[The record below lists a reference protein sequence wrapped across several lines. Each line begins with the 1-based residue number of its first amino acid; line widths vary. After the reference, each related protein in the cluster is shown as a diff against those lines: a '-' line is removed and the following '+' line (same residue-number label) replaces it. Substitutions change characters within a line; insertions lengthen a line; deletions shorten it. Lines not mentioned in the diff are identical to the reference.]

1 MSGYPTQGPGAGP
14 GPADGRRPVIINAY
28 PNNGSTLPRRNQT
41 LTRPDRQPT
50 LRKPLMRTIDR
61 PPPAARAGATSGRT
75 LNRPNL
81 VPVEDDEEE
90 PTGCW
95 TLISRILTFW
105 AVPPVR
111 SLFGVGKSKDIVQ
124 AWREKM
130 ALCIIIFCCWLIMAF
145 FTVGIQ
151 PLFCSEKGGYKL
163 YPYTSDSLG
172 DKIIYKGKVYEPS
185 ELNKISYFEK
195 NNINFLDSK
204 YRGQN
209 ITPMFRDC
217 GNGKE
222 ECEENICK
230 DFFKKGH
237 ETLSCKIQLD
247 RNSKSDN
254 DKCIDNGVIENNNKV
269 VPIGR
274 VLYTWGGS
282 DHTLVYK
289 GMSITSYY
297 NNRDGFDTND
307 SLVKEINSRLFSY
320 PDMDATLYFEM
331 SKNLKQFGQCLFQTY
346 NEGYIG
352 NDSFGCLFSQA
363 ITIITTIAIL
373 GVVLTRFF
381 MAIIFSWFVSSKL
394 VQNNNPHGPRT
405 LHTICLVTAYSEGEE
420 GIRCTLN
427 SLATTTYPDKKQL
440 IFVIADGIITGS
452 GNDRSTPDICISM
465 IVEDP
470 KLGKAEPKSYF
481 AIADGAK
488 QHNMARAHA
497 GYYIVDKH
505 RVPAI
510 VVVKCGTPNE
520 SNSAKPGNRGK
531 RDSQILLMNFLSR
544 VTFDDRMT
552 PLDYDLFKKIQHLCG
567 VTPDKFEIVLMVDAD
582 TKVLP
587 TSISYLI
594 AAMVNDPLIMGVC
607 GETRIANKTTS
618 WVTWIQVFEYYI
630 SHHLG
635 KCFESLFGGVT
646 CLPGCFCMYRIKAP
660 KPGSPNTY
668 VPVLA
673 NPDIVE
679 DYSENIVDTLH
690 KKNLLLLGEDRFL
703 TTLMLRTFPKRKMVF
718 VPQALCKTVVPDEF
732 KVLLSQRRRWIN
744 STVHN
749 LMELVLVRDL
759 CGTFCFSMQFV
770 VSMELFG
777 TFVLPAAIIFTGYLL
792 CVLIKVVI
800 TSTRDIKNKND
811 TKGIIKDI
819 WDNGPILPL
828 IMLFCV
834 LGLPGILVMLTS
846 QKVIYVLWMF
856 VYLLGLPVW
865 NLVLPVYAFWHF
877 DDFSWG
883 ETRKVEG
890 DNGDDHSKKEGVFDA
905 SSIPLK
911 RWHEYEKENRSF
923 IGSPKRTPSNGPQRF
938 PSNGNQ
944 RKPANIPAQAN
955 RQLGPRPGPGSPPSQ
970 RPFIPSKPGPAVR
983 PNSPAVRPNGSIGPA
998 IRPSGSIG
1006 PGIRPN
1012 GPAVRPNGPAVR
1024 PNGPAVRPNGLP
1036 PVRPNGP
1043 AIRPSGSIGG
1053 RPNINNNIPQRR

>member
-1 MSGYPTQGPGAGP
+1 MA
-14 GPADGRRPVIINAY
+14 VE
-28 PNNGSTLPRRNQT
+28 
-41 LTRPDRQPT
+41 
-50 LRKPLMRTIDR
+50 
-61 PPPAARAGATSGRT
+61 
-75 LNRPNL
+75 
-81 VPVEDDEEE
+81 EDDDE

-95 TLISRILTFW
+95 TLTSRILTFW
-105 AVPPVR
+105 AIPPVR
-111 SLFGVGKSKDIVQ
+111 ALFGVGKSKDVIQ

-130 ALCIIIFCCWLIMAF
+130 SLCIIIFGCWLIMAF

-151 PLFCSEKGGYKL
+151 PVFCN
-163 YPYTSDSLG
+163 G
-172 DKIIYKGKVYEPS
+172 DTGD
-185 ELNKISYFEK
+185 FEILK
-195 NNINFLDSK
+195 YDDSK
-204 YRGQN
+204 INDYIHFRGNLYKAATLQKVKAFKEN
-209 ITPMFRDC
+209 GVDFDPSLYNGIDITNMFRECKKDKNVCANTAEEIIQPC
-217 GNGKE
+217 GP
-222 ECEENICK
+222 
-230 DFFKKGH
+230 FFKKGGSVKH
-237 ETLSCKIQLD
+237 LECVIKLKNGKETE
-247 RNSKSDN
+247 
-254 DKCIDNGVIENNNKV
+254 DKCFNLNIMENIKPDGKITYAWDDDIQIVYNGYVINGVTESDFREDISVKQPLVLKIARRIMDKNDEQIDSTRYFQMDENMVKFGKCLLQN
-269 VPIGR
+269 
-274 VLYTWGGS
+274 YT
-282 DHTLVYK
+282 K
-289 GMSITSYY
+289 GFVGKST
-297 NNRDGFDTND
+297 
-307 SLVKEINSRLFSY
+307 
-320 PDMDATLYFEM
+320 
-331 SKNLKQFGQCLFQTY
+331 
-346 NEGYIG
+346 
-352 NDSFGCLFSQA
+352 FGCMFSQV
-363 ITIITTIAIL
+363 ITIVTTIAIL

-381 MAIIFSWFVSSKL
+381 MAIIYSWFVSSKV
-394 VQNNNPHGPRT
+394 VQNNNPQGPRT
-405 LHTICLVTAYSEGEE
+405 LYTICLVTAYSEGEE

-427 SLATTTYPDKKQL
+427 SLASTTYPDKKQL
-440 IFVIADGIITGS
+440 LFLIADGIIMGS
-452 GNDRSTPDICISM
+452 GNDRSTPDICVSM

-497 GYYIVDKH
+497 GFYIVDKH
-505 RVPAI
+505 RVPAV
-510 VVVKCGTPNE
+510 VVVKCGTPSE
-520 SNSAKPGNRGK
+520 AKSAKPGNRGK
-531 RDSQILLMNFLSR
+531 RDSQLLLMNFLSR

-587 TSISYLI
+587 SSLTYLI
-594 AAMVNDPLIMGVC
+594 AAMVNDPLIMGCC

-703 TTLMLRTFPKRKMVF
+703 TTLMLRTFPKRKMIF

-744 STVHN
+744 STIHN

-777 TFVLPAAIIFTGYLL
+777 TFVLPAAIIFTMYLL
-792 CVLIKVVI
+792 CILVKVVYE
-800 TSTRDIKNKND
+800 STTRFENRTNQDSLKY
-811 TKGIIKDI
+811 I
-819 WDNGPILPL
+819 WENGPIMPL

-846 QKVIYVLWMF
+846 QKFIYVLWMF
-856 VYLLGLPVW
+856 VYLFGLPVW
-865 NLVLPVYAFWHF
+865 NFILPTYAFWHF

-911 RWHEYEKENRSF
+911 RWHEYEREYRAAT
-923 IGSPKRTPSNGPQRF
+923 GSPMRGPVNPPMRTPSKGGPMRSGSQQGGPMRSGSQQGGPQRF
-938 PSNGNQ
+938 PSNGSQ
-944 RKPANIPAQAN
+944 RIPPNIQNSGPNAAN
-955 RQLGPRPGPGSPPSQ
+955 RSFGPSAANRSFGPGAPA
-970 RPFIPSKPGPAVR
+970 GPV
-983 PNSPAVRPNGSIGPA
+983 G
-998 IRPSGSIG
+998 
-1006 PGIRPN
+1006 PN
-1012 GPAVRPNGPAVR
+1012 GPNGPNGP
-1024 PNGPAVRPNGLP
+1024 
-1036 PVRPNGP
+1036 
-1043 AIRPSGSIGG
+1043 GG
-1053 RPNINNNIPQRR
+1053 RPPVNNNIPPRY

>member
-1 MSGYPTQGPGAGP
+1 MSGYPPQGGAGP

-50 LRKPLMRTIDR
+50 VRKPLMRTIDR

-111 SLFGVGKSKDIVQ
+111 ALFGVGKSKDVIQ

-145 FTVGIQ
+145 FTVGVQ
-151 PLFCSEKGGYKL
+151 PVFCSEEDSKKLLQHDDESLSKYVIFKGKL
-163 YPYTSDSLG
+163 YQPTD
-172 DKIIYKGKVYEPS
+172 
-185 ELNKISYFEK
+185 LNKIPYFSEK
-195 NNINFLDSK
+195 LKINFNQEQYL
-204 YRGQN
+204 GQN

-217 GNGKE
+217 NGKQ
-222 ECEENICK
+222 ECDESLCSP
-230 DFFKKGH
+230 FFKKGH
-237 ETLSCKIQLD
+237 ETLSCQIKLAKGI
-247 RNSKSDN
+247 KSDN
-254 DKCIDNGVIENNNKV
+254 EKCIDNGVIERNKV
-269 VPIGR
+269 NVYPVGK
-274 VLYTWGGS
+274 VLYTWGGT
-282 DHTLVYK
+282 DDRTLTYN
-289 GMSITSYY
+289 GFSITDYY
-297 NNRDGFDTND
+297 NNREGFETDYKD
-307 SLVKEINSRLFSY
+307 VSEINDRLFSY
-320 PDMDATLYFEM
+320 PEMDATRYFQM
-331 SKNLKQFGQCLFQTY
+331 SPELKQFGECLLQNY
-346 NEGYIG
+346 GEGFVG
-352 NDSFGCLFSQA
+352 NDSYGCLFSQA

-394 VQNNNPHGPRT
+394 VQNNNPRGPRT

-452 GNDRSTPDICISM
+452 GNDRSTPDICVSM

-510 VVVKCGTPNE
+510 IVVKCGTPNE
-520 SNSAKPGNRGK
+520 ASSAKPGNRGK

-646 CLPGCFCMYRIKAP
+646 CLPGCFCI
-660 KPGSPNTY
+660 T
-668 VPVLA
+668 
-673 NPDIVE
+673 
-679 DYSENIVDTLH
+679 
-690 KKNLLLLGEDRFL
+690 
-703 TTLMLRTFPKRKMVF
+703 
-718 VPQALCKTVVPDEF
+718 
-732 KVLLSQRRRWIN
+732 
-744 STVHN
+744 
-749 LMELVLVRDL
+749 ELKL
-759 CGTFCFSMQFV
+759 
-770 VSMELFG
+770 
-777 TFVLPAAIIFTGYLL
+777 Y
-792 CVLIKVVI
+792 
-800 TSTRDIKNKND
+800 
-811 TKGIIKDI
+811 
-819 WDNGPILPL
+819 
-828 IMLFCV
+828 
-834 LGLPGILVMLTS
+834 
-846 QKVIYVLWMF
+846 
-856 VYLLGLPVW
+856 
-865 NLVLPVYAFWHF
+865 
-877 DDFSWG
+877 
-883 ETRKVEG
+883 
-890 DNGDDHSKKEGVFDA
+890 
-905 SSIPLK
+905 
-911 RWHEYEKENRSF
+911 
-923 IGSPKRTPSNGPQRF
+923 
-938 PSNGNQ
+938 
-944 RKPANIPAQAN
+944 
-955 RQLGPRPGPGSPPSQ
+955 
-970 RPFIPSKPGPAVR
+970 
-983 PNSPAVRPNGSIGPA
+983 
-998 IRPSGSIG
+998 
-1006 PGIRPN
+1006 
-1012 GPAVRPNGPAVR
+1012 
-1024 PNGPAVRPNGLP
+1024 
-1036 PVRPNGP
+1036 
-1043 AIRPSGSIGG
+1043 
-1053 RPNINNNIPQRR
+1053 